1 MKNCCENGI
10 RGAKIQGG
18 YKEAFNLM
26 LETHKKYNRKVCGK
40 VIVLNSADG
49 ARYID
54 HVSLSESNVISFN
67 AQIWA
72 KSLKEFFT
80 TLNSL
85 NIVTFL
91 QITADE
97 KLEYVE
103 EEFTKICEHIKKLEE
118 LFKKDK

>member
-1 MKNCCENGI
+1 MNKSEKVGTKEKLSNKEFKRHMKTKNRCENGI

-40 VIVLNSADG
+40 VIVLNLADG

-54 HVSLSESNVISFN
+54 HVSSSESNVISFN

-72 KSLKEFFT
+72 KLLKEF
-80 TLNSL
+80 LRHQ
-85 NIVTFL
+85 IV
-91 QITADE
+91 
-97 KLEYVE
+97 
-103 EEFTKICEHIKKLEE
+103 
-118 LFKKDK
+118 